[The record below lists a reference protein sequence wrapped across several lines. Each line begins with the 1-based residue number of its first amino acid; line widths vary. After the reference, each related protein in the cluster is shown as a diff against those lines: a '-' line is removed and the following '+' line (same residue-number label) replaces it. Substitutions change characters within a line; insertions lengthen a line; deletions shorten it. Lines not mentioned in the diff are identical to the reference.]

1 MAFSVSPSPGGAVP
15 AAPAPDVPPGAG
27 AAPVVPAATTLAEA
41 VELFIARTRHTKTG
55 SAHTE
60 QAYRTDLRHLGA
72 FLTGRRRSY
81 HDVVRRDAAL
91 YLSRLATR
99 YAPRTVRRRIS
110 TCRSFYRFLRG
121 IELVAANPFDALDLP
136 SFDRRSE
143 THKVLTDEE
152 HERVLALLR
161 SDVDEANRAFV
172 EAEAGRPKQ
181 VAFGRLFAAT
191 RRRAALTLMGLGGLR
206 CAEVLH
212 LSAESII
219 QRPDGFYLRFAGK
232 GEKVRTVP
240 LVGFAYPAVF
250 DWLSVRRHVPAAT
263 DRVLVT
269 LTGRPVRRNQMQ
281 RDCRALG
288 DRAEV
293 GVAEREP
300 QEAAPEHEAQQEGEE
315 AFRSVSHAQEKARSH
330 VCGPAPNG
338 RRECAVR
345 VRSAEIDDFRATRG
359 VEAERRGGQGD
370 VAAHV
375 AQVEG
380 QRAAVGVMHA
390 DARRD
395 GVRGPDV
402 ERRVA
407 DRHAAAPRAQ
417 RQHVVGD
424 AADGGLRGRG
434 HAEHVEVVGEQLP
447 DREADARGLV
457 VLHDHLVVVARVRPQ
472 RAAVGHEHLLAE
484 VEAERVAADG
494 EGALEALATGGLH
507 EGGLEGFEGA
517 VALLEALRDGLGGL
531 GLRLTGDEDGGGEG
545 DQTQRAREER
555 TSHGRGGRGG

>member
-293 GVAEREP
+293 RVPLTPHVLRRTFATRTLKASGDLRAVQDLLGHASISTTEVYTFVAE
-300 QEAAPEHEAQQEGEE
+300 EGL
-315 AFRSVSHAQEKARSH
+315 RSVVEGTGFGAREH
-330 VCGPAPNG
+330 QRGPVLGGPAALP
-338 RRECAVR
+338 
-345 VRSAEIDDFRATRG
+345 
-359 VEAERRGGQGD
+359 QP
-370 VAAHV
+370 
-375 AQVEG
+375 
-380 QRAAVGVMHA
+380 
-390 DARRD
+390 
-395 GVRGPDV
+395 GP
-402 ERRVA
+402 E
-407 DRHAAAPRAQ
+407 AAAP
-417 RQHVVGD
+417 
-424 AADGGLRGRG
+424 
-434 HAEHVEVVGEQLP
+434 
-447 DREADARGLV
+447 
-457 VLHDHLVVVARVRPQ
+457 
-472 RAAVGHEHLLAE
+472 
-484 VEAERVAADG
+484 
-494 EGALEALATGGLH
+494 
-507 EGGLEGFEGA
+507 
-517 VALLEALRDGLGGL
+517 
-531 GLRLTGDEDGGGEG
+531 
-545 DQTQRAREER
+545 
-555 TSHGRGGRGG
+555 